1 VTTPAPAP
9 APAPVDSTKLIQYA
23 VATYMNNPAAGI
35 PSDKLKD
42 ELEKNPN
49 TYFVLDIRKTVD
61 YAKATR

>member
-35 PSDKLKD
+35 LATNLKMN
-42 ELEKNPN
+42 L
-49 TYFVLDIRKTVD
+49 RKTPTPILFLIFE
-61 YAKATR
+61 KQ